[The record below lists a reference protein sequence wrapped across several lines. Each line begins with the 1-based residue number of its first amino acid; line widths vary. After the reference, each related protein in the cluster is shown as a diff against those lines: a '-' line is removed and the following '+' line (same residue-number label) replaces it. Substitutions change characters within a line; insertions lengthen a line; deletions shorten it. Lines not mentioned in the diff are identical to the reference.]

1 MRAGIRPAC
10 CVIPAAGLGT
20 RLRPLTDTTPKEL
33 LPLAGRPVIDH
44 VLDELR
50 AAGID
55 RVIAVTREGKEA
67 LEQHLRAA
75 GAECVRQPE
84 PLGLGHAVAQAE
96 PLLGGAPFAVA
107 LPDSLYRAPAVMRSV
122 LEAGPH
128 AVAVER
134 VPPER
139 VSRFGIVALTD
150 GRVTGVVEK
159 PAPAD
164 APSDLAIAARY
175 LLGPTVF
182 DALRATAP
190 DATGELGLSQALDLL
205 AREERLAA
213 VLLPDGARRVDVG
226 TLAAYEDAQ
235 RAS

>member
-1 MRAGIRPAC
+1 
-10 CVIPAAGLGT
+10 
-20 RLRPLTDTTPKEL
+20 
-33 LPLAGRPVIDH
+33 VIDH

-50 AAGID
+50 AAGVK
-55 RVIAVTREGKEA
+55 RVVAVTREGKEA
-67 LEQHLRAA
+67 LEEHLRAA

-96 PLLGGAPFAVA
+96 PLLAGAPFAVA
-107 LPDSLYRAPAVMRSV
+107 LPDSLFRTPAVMRSV

-134 VPPER
+134 VPRER
-139 VSRFGIVALTD
+139 VSRFGIVAVEAYAAPAEGEAASLEGDAVALTD
-150 GRVTGVVEK
+150 GRVSGVVEK

-190 DATGELGLSQALDLL
+190 DATGELGLAQALDLL
-205 AREERLAA
+205 AREERLSA
-213 VLLPDGARRVDVG
+213 VPLPAGARRVDVG